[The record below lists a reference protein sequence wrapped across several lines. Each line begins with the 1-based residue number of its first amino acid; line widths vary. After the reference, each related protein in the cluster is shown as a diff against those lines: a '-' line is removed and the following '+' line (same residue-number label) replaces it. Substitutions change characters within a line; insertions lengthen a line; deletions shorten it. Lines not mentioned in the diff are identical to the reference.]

1 MLTLFSYPELCGVAD
16 NNPYGL
22 KVYAFLKLCH
32 VAFRHDHIFD
42 ASKAPRG
49 QLPYIVD
56 GDASIGDSDAIISHV
71 IDKYAPG
78 IDDGLTPAQ
87 RDTHLL
93 IRRTLDDLYWVMSY
107 SRWKDDRFWPRF
119 RDFFIRAHPVLT
131 VEALESAR
139 ESISSVTTFRASD
152 ATSPPTPTPG
162 GSPISMCLR
171 TCLPAVDTYSAP
183 SPAASMPRSMD
194 LSPTSISMTSIR
206 RSRNFS
212 YQGKI
217 LSRIAGRST
226 PHSDARG
233 LLTRSRKQ
241 RPVIPEDHTGG
252 VMAGRAGDAAAG
264 VGAASA
270 VIEAF

>member
-22 KVYAFLKLCH
+22 KVYAFLKLCD
-32 VAFRHDHIFD
+32 VPFRHEHIFD

-139 ESISSVTTFRASD
+139 EFNFKRYHFQGIGRYEPADAYARGIADLDVLANLLAGRGYIFGAKPGSID
-152 ATSPPTPTPG
+152 AALYGFIANIYFYDIDTP
-162 GSPISMCLR
+162 LKKF
-171 TCLPAVDTYSAP
+171 L
-183 SPAASMPRSMD
+183 
-194 LSPTSISMTSIR
+194 
-206 RSRNFS
+206 
-212 YQGKI
+212 
-217 LSRIAGRST
+217 LSRENLVAHCRSI
-226 PHSDARG
+226 H
-233 LLTRSRKQ
+233 
-241 RPVIPEDHTGG
+241 
-252 VMAGRAGDAAAG
+252 AAL
-264 VGAASA
+264 
-270 VIEAF
+270 